1 MNHRSMSGTN
11 LTLEMAQIAA
21 LEEHLTRRHHAPLT
35 AGVLGLATVPEKAV
49 LQHVTAVGP
58 TCYPFVYG
66 HFRASGDQSEVA
78 VELHT
83 QQLRRL
89 SDTFRLHQ
97 HWGL

>member
-1 MNHRSMSGTN
+1 MNHRSMSGT
-11 LTLEMAQIAA
+11 TLEMTQVAA
-21 LEEHLTRRHHAPLT
+21 LEEHLTRSRHAPLT
-35 AGVLGLATVPEKAV
+35 AGGLGLPSVPGKAV

-66 HFRASGDQSEVA
+66 HFQASGDQSPVIA
-78 VELHT
+78 ELHT

-89 SDTFRLHQ
+89 SDAFRLHQ